1 MEQPVEDINREDPM
15 VTDESRLS
23 TQQCAASSTQHSALS
38 TQHCQVSVVVPT
50 YKRPELLNRCLAAL
64 FSQTMNPSDYE
75 IVVVDDGATEHTK
88 QTVLAWTVKS
98 GPCVRYLVNEGRHG
112 PAAARNKGWQAA
124 HAELIAFTDDD
135 CIPAP
140 DWLSV
145 GSAPFK
151 DPTVHGLSGRIIVP
165 IPSVPTDY
173 EQTVAGLEHGPFAT
187 ANCFYRRR
195 ALSSVGGFDE
205 RFTVAWREDTD
216 LEFALRRRRYRL
228 VRELSAVVVHPV
240 RPATWGISVRLQ
252 RNNLFNA
259 LLYKKYPDLYRRFI
273 QPMAPWRYY
282 MTLTALV
289 GAGCALAAGSMWAAA
304 LCLSVWLGLTVEFCL
319 RRLAKT
325 SRSLEHIVEM
335 IVTSVLIPPV
345 AIFWRL
351 RGAVKYQVAFL

>member
-1 MEQPVEDINREDPM
+1 M
-15 VTDESRLS
+15 VTDESLLS
-23 TQQCAASSTQHSALS
+23 TQHAALS
-38 TQHCQVSVVVPT
+38 TQHYFTSQHYRVSVVVPT
-50 YKRPELLNRCLAAL
+50 YKRPELLSRCLAAL
-64 FSQTMNPSDYE
+64 FSQTMNPWDYE
-75 IVVVDDGATEHTK
+75 IVVVDDGPTEHTK

-112 PAAARNKGWQAA
+112 PAGARNKGWQAA

-140 DWLSV
+140 DWLAV
-145 GSAPFK
+145 GSAAFK

-187 ANCFYRRR
+187 ANCFYRRS

-216 LEFALRRRRYRL
+216 LEFALRRQRHRL
-228 VRELSAVVVHPV
+228 VCELSAVVVHPV
-240 RPATWGISVRLQ
+240 RPATWGISLRLQ

-273 QPMAPWRYY
+273 QPMPPWRYY
-282 MTLTALV
+282 MTLTALIGV
-289 GAGCALAAGSMWAAA
+289 GSAVAAGSVWAAVFS
-304 LCLSVWLGLTVEFCL
+304 LGVWLSLTAEFCL

-325 SRSLEHIVEM
+325 SRSVEHIVEM

-351 RGAVKYQVAFL
+351 KGAIKYQVAFL